1 MTQWDGLLTKERSR
15 VLVIGTTNRPEVL
28 DPAIRRR
35 LGRHFLVGLPSHEQR
50 VGVLA
55 LLLRGEPLADDV
67 DLAALAALTEGYS
80 GSDLKEV
87 CRAAAMLPV
96 REHLSAHPEVYG
108 RSAVTTA
115 AASPPASRRGG
126 AAGGPGRPR
135 DMRAISQSD
144 FCSALAL
151 VPPTH
156 APQAARAARTAVPE
170 LVLFHDARDS
180 LATS

>member
-35 LGRHFLVGLPSHEQR
+35 LGRHFLVGLPTHEQR

-67 DLAALAALTEGYS
+67 DLAGLASLTDGYS

-87 CRAAAMLPV
+87 CRAAAMMPV
-96 REHLSAHPEVYG
+96 REHLASNPAAYV
-108 RSAVTTA
+108 RSAVTAA
-115 AASPPASRRGG
+115 AASHPASRQGNG
-126 AAGGPGRPR
+126 AGGPERPR
-135 DMRAISQSD
+135 DMRAIRQSD
-144 FCSALAL
+144 FCAALAL
-151 VPPTH
+151 VPPTQ
-156 APQAARAARTAVPE
+156 APQAARVAVPE
-170 LVLFHDARDS
+170 MVFFHDAHDR
-180 LATS
+180 LLVTS